1 MDSMRTKMEQEPIDE
16 AREIAAAIR
25 ELQAR
30 AKRAGLAMTAYMLEM
45 AGLTAEE
52 AARGGEK

>member
-1 MDSMRTKMEQEPIDE
+1 MEQEPIDE